1 MASLAEILKQK
12 RIESRLKITDD
23 VINVV
28 IQSLKTKMNTVAEE
42 GRNWGNIHVQDEC
55 RKIKNLDL
63 ELPFGKKHYVFYHDG
78 WWNCWGLKQ
87 KDNPNDDECQWILQ
101 KIILKGIFKGIKI
114 GMSRRYKYVIF
125 FKYE

>member
-23 VINVV
+23 VINAV
-28 IQSLKTKMNTVAEE
+28 IQSLKTEMITIAEK
-42 GRNWGNIHVQDEC
+42 GGKWGNIYVQDEC
-55 RKIKNLDL
+55 GKIKNLDL

-78 WWNCWGLKQ
+78 RWNWWGLKQ

-114 GMSRRYKYVIF
+114 GMSRRYKYFIF
-125 FKYE
+125 FMYE